1 MRIMAI
7 VAWCLGLV
15 VMLTGATAAQAQ
27 IWTEYRPPEGRYYVL
42 MPGAPQTST
51 EPVPIAGGQTV
62 QMYQAIVETPNA
74 AYLATYVD
82 YPPEMVRG
90 SSPDT
95 LLDNVRNGS
104 AKGHTLRGE
113 KRLTIAQNKG
123 REYVI
128 ARSNGV
134 ILVTRSFLVGN
145 RLYQIIA
152 AGTPGVEQNPDTA
165 KFLESFRLLTGN

>member
-1 MRIMAI
+1 MRAI
-7 VAWCLGLV
+7 VTAWCLGLA
-15 VMLTGATAAQAQ
+15 LALIGSASAQAQ
-27 IWTEYRPPEGRYYVL
+27 MWTEYRPEGGKYFVL
-42 MPGAPQTST
+42 MPGTPETSV
-51 EPVPIAGGQTV
+51 EPVPIAGGRTV
-62 QMYQAIVETPNA
+62 QMYQAVIENQNA
-74 AYLATYVD
+74 AYLSTYVD
-82 YPPEMVRG
+82 YPPELVSA

-104 AKGHTLRGE
+104 AKGHTLRNE
-113 KRLTIAQNKG
+113 KRLTIAKNPG

-152 AGTPGVEQNPDTA
+152 AGRAGVEQHPDTV
-165 KFLESFRLLTGN
+165 KFLDSFRLLTGN